1 MILLAV
7 SYEPSSLN
15 SRKALLE
22 SAGHMVVP
30 ASTLDAALFAVWQYH
45 YDLLV
50 LGATVPDADRQKIA
64 QDMRSVSPAT
74 SILAVGGAPFG
85 YADGVVEAG
94 DADKL
99 LEAIGQLSQSRRPSE
114 QTG

>member
-1 MILLAV
+1 MVLLAV
-7 SYEPSSLN
+7 SYQPSSLN
-15 SRKALLE
+15 SRKTLLE
-22 SAGHMVVP
+22 SAGHMAVP
-30 ASTLDAALFAVWQYH
+30 ASTLDTALFAVCQYR

-64 QDMRSVSPAT
+64 QAMRSVSPAT
-74 SILAVGGAPFG
+74 SILAVGGSPFG
-85 YADGVVEAG
+85 YADGVVEAH

-99 LEAIGQLSQSRRPSE
+99 LEAIGQVSLRCSSE

>member
-7 SYEPSSLN
+7 SYEPSSLT
-15 SRKALLE
+15 SRKTLLE
-22 SAGHMVVP
+22 SVGHMVVP
-30 ASTLDAALFAVWQYH
+30 ASTLDAAVFAVSKYH

-50 LGATVPDADRQKIA
+50 FGATVPDADRQKIA
-64 QDMRSVSPAT
+64 HAMRSVSQAT

-85 YADGVVEAG
+85 YADGIVEAG
-94 DADKL
+94 KADKL
-99 LEAIGQLSQSRRPSE
+99 LEAIVQMSQLRCTSE